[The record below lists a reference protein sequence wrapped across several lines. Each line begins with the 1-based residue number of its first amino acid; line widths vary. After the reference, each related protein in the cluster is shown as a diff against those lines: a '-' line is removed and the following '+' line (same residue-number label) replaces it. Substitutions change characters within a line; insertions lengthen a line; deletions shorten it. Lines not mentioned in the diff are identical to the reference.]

1 VTASV
6 DPHFSWID
14 TPAGRGLSSHRLSA
28 FAQHIFTTR
37 DVTFR
42 GLRAAEDEARL
53 AAFFNVEPDR
63 LAFVKQVHDRAV
75 HVVEPGSPSIAVE
88 ADALISVDPV
98 RAIAVRVADCV
109 PILIADRGRALVAA
123 VHAGWRGTAAGVAG
137 ETIRRINEL
146 GVSAANLFAAVGPSI
161 GPCCYQVD
169 QRVRQAFLSFGVPSA
184 DWFSPDGDRWKLD
197 LWRANVDQLEA
208 AGVPRTN
215 ISVAAYCTGHHLE
228 TCFSYR
234 VEGSG
239 TGRMIAAIRLG

>member
-1 VTASV
+1 
-6 DPHFSWID
+6 
-14 TPAGRGLSSHRLSA
+14 
-28 FAQHIFTTR
+28 
-37 DVTFR
+37 
-42 GLRAAEDEARL
+42 
-53 AAFFNVEPDR
+53 
-63 LAFVKQVHDRAV
+63 VKQVHDRAV
-75 HVVEPGSPSIAVE
+75 HVVEPGSPSIAVQ
-88 ADALISVDPV
+88 ADALISTDPS
-98 RAIAVRVADCV
+98 RAVAVRVADCV
-109 PILIADRGRALVAA
+109 PILLADRDRVLVAA

-137 ETIRRINEL
+137 EAIRRIEQL

-169 QRVRQAFLSFGVPSA
+169 QRVREAFLASGARSA
-184 DWFSPDGDRWKLD
+184 ECFSPDGDRWKLD

-215 ISVAAYCTGHHLE
+215 ISVAAYCTGHHLD